1 MLAFESHLW
10 MYSAMHLK
18 TDQTGFLFLERTAV
32 HSVEEGPLALL
43 AMDFF
48 TARGNGTVSGIT
60 DKFSKAV
67 RPILSNS
74 GTSLAAS

>member
-1 MLAFESHLW
+1 MIFA
-10 MYSAMHLK
+10 
-18 TDQTGFLFLERTAV
+18 TAV

-48 TARGNGTVSGIT
+48 TARGNGTVSGTT

-74 GTSLAAS
+74 GTSLVAF